1 MVGSGEST
9 GVEVD
14 RGIVV
19 AGIDKL
25 TGRISS
31 VRMRNLQVKS
41 NLGQLVLLGSRS
53 RDEVVDQLLELLA
66 AQGRNELQRSA
77 QERLGDGE
85 RGVWVSGSLG
95 SESVRLL
102 PIFFC
107 VFSREHI
114 FAGHIQKEDAATH
127 PEERATYHCD
137 WISRC

>member
-85 RGVWVSGSLG
+85 RGVWVSGGL
-95 SESVRLL
+95 ESK
-102 PIFFC
+102 
-107 VFSREHI
+107 S
-114 FAGHIQKEDAATH
+114 A
-127 PEERATYHCD
+127 
-137 WISRC
+137 